1 MSLTIEIAATA
12 AATLALFGAPALLL
26 ARARGSGLG
35 PVGRPLAEMAL
46 RLLLVFGLA
55 VALALLAPQDRVAL
69 LLTIAATYFAAAL
82 LDGIRRFRNRGTF
95 ACSAR

>member
-26 ARARGSGLG
+26 ARAGGSGLG
-35 PVGRPLAEMAL
+35 PVGRPIAEMVL
-46 RLLLVFGLA
+46 RLFLVVGLA
-55 VALALLAPQDRVAL
+55 VALALTAPQHGVAL
-69 LLTIAATYFAAAL
+69 LITIAATYFAAAL
-82 LDGIRRFRNRGTF
+82 FDGIRRFRNRGTF